1 MDRSRL
7 SGGNRNPSNNPGKRL
22 YDKINHVDRRYD
34 LELWQ
39 QLEREVEANRQ
50 LAKEWEG
57 SPESILSFCLSGSR
71 NSNIPRSGEV
81 ERFPSGSSAIAHG
94 RDSGWGKGCR
104 GLRQAAQAKAGHAEV
119 CTQVASDAAFAM
131 LNSHSV
137 AAPFWRPL
145 TLRST

>member
-7 SGGNRNPSNNPGKRL
+7 SGGNRNPSNNSGKRP
-22 YDKINHVDRRYD
+22 YDKINHVDCRYD

-50 LAKEWEG
+50 LAQEWEG

-94 RDSGWGKGCR
+94 RDGER
-104 GLRQAAQAKAGHAEV
+104 DAEV
-119 CTQVASDAAFAM
+119 YDRQPRPKQAM
-131 LNSHSV
+131 RKFT
-137 AAPFWRPL
+137 PR
-145 TLRST
+145 LR